1 LARDD
6 SDKFLVR
13 VDARAA
19 ALEDHRLRLR
29 PLDDP
34 NNRLCHIFHIGW
46 LQSHQ
51 AAAEHRIDW
60 EPAEKLE
67 DGSEKRIV
75 RSEHYGRSDDVCVG
89 ESSPDQE
96 FTFAA
101 RSDVPWLGRG
111 IGADSWNVNEPFDPG
126 PVRFGGYPLRRLD
139 VNGMKRLPPVLD
151 VKADCVYNGVSAGK
165 RIRDRPFVVNIGL
178 DGSKLRIIAAKLT
191 VPPIWMPWRDPDG
204 KFAIAQMPDDEAA
217 EKTGSAE
224 HGDGA
229 TAA

>member
-67 DGSEKRIV
+67 NGGEKRIV
-75 RSEHYGRSDDVCVG
+75 RSEHYGRSDEVCVG
-89 ESSPDQE
+89 ESRPDQE

-101 RSDVPWLGRG
+101 RSDVP
-111 IGADSWNVNEPFDPG
+111 
-126 PVRFGGYPLRRLD
+126 
-139 VNGMKRLPPVLD
+139 
-151 VKADCVYNGVSAGK
+151 
-165 RIRDRPFVVNIGL
+165 
-178 DGSKLRIIAAKLT
+178 
-191 VPPIWMPWRDPDG
+191 
-204 KFAIAQMPDDEAA
+204 
-217 EKTGSAE
+217 
-224 HGDGA
+224 
-229 TAA
+229 